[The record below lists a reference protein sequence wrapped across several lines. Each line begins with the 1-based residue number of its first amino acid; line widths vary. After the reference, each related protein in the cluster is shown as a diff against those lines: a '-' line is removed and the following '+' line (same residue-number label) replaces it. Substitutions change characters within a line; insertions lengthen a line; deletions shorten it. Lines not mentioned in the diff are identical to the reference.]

1 MRGGPAVRGLV
12 RRSIDAA
19 HGLPVWAGETRYL
32 LFMDAGEALDRW
44 VSDGL
49 LPVEIAERLRGS
61 LEDYEGPPKASP
73 AIRVLVFVG
82 SILIGGGL
90 LLFIASQWGE
100 QSPTARLI
108 LLLAI
113 YAAVV
118 AGAAVADL
126 QRLETTASG
135 LWFVASITAG
145 VNIFLVGQIFNLQLN
160 YWQGTLL
167 WLIVTLAMGW
177 ASPSL
182 AQGWL
187 AAALFVLTLGWISVP
202 SSRFFD
208 QWAFL
213 WESSG
218 VKALLPLVGLALIS
232 GSVVVKC
239 TDFEFLLRP
248 ARSLGAL
255 LIAVPITVSTFHPEA
270 FAFVFQIDFKLFHA
284 IVIVASV
291 LVLALGYLRRPNP
304 IVGYTLIT
312 VGLLLAA
319 LLPQV
324 EDSNNRSE
332 RISWLA
338 TPFEDS
344 ELLFGIYTAVIF
356 VLALAVIILGQHY
369 RVPALVNAGIAI
381 VGVLIVSI
389 YIGRLAGTL
398 PTSLAVLVGGI
409 LLVGGAVFLERKR
422 RDLILEVSP

>member
-1 MRGGPAVRGLV
+1 
-12 RRSIDAA
+12 
-19 HGLPVWAGETRYL
+19 
-32 LFMDAGEALDRW
+32 MDAGDALERW
-44 VSDGL
+44 SADGL
-49 LPVEIAERLRGS
+49 LSAELEARLRSS
-61 LEDYEGPPKASP
+61 LAEYEGPPKTSH

-82 SILIGGGL
+82 SVLIGGGL

-108 LLLAI
+108 LVLGI

-118 AGAAVADL
+118 AGAAVADR
-126 QRLETTASG
+126 QRLEATASG
-135 LWFVASITAG
+135 LWFVTSITAG
-145 VNIFLVGQIFNLQLN
+145 VNIFLIGQIFNQPLN

-187 AAALFVLTLGWISVP
+187 AAGLFVLTLGWISVP
-202 SSRFFD
+202 SSRLFD

-218 VKALLPLVGLALIS
+218 VKSLLPLVGLALIA
-232 GSVVVKC
+232 GSVGVEE

-248 ARSLGAL
+248 SRSLGAL

-270 FAFVFQIDFKLFHA
+270 FAFVFQIDFRMFHA
-284 IVIVASV
+284 LVIAGSA
-291 LVLALGYLRRPNP
+291 LALAIGWFRRHNP
-304 IVGYTLIT
+304 LVGYSLSA
-312 VGLLLAA
+312 VGVLLAA

-324 EDSNNRSE
+324 TAADESGGSA
-332 RISWLA
+332 SWLA
-338 TPFEDS
+338 EPFKDS
-344 ELLFGIYTAVIF
+344 ELLFAIYTAIIF
-356 VLALAVIILGQHY
+356 ALAIAVIIVGQQY
-369 RVPALVNAGIAI
+369 RVTALVNAGISI
-381 VGVLIVSI
+381 VAVLTISI

-398 PTSLAVLVGGI
+398 PTSLAILVGGI

-422 RDLILEVSP
+422 RDLVMEVSQ

>member
-1 MRGGPAVRGLV
+1 
-12 RRSIDAA
+12 
-19 HGLPVWAGETRYL
+19 
-32 LFMDAGEALDRW
+32 MDAGDALDRW

-49 LPVEIAERLRGS
+49 IPAELAGQLRAS
-61 LEDYEGPPKASP
+61 LETYVGPRKTSN

-82 SILIGGGL
+82 SLLIGGGL

-100 QSPTARLI
+100 QSPTFRLI
-108 LLLAI
+108 LLVGI

-118 AGAAVADL
+118 GAAALADW

-145 VNIFLVGQIFNLQLN
+145 VNIFLIGQIFNLPLN

-187 AAALFVLTLGWISVP
+187 AAVLFVLTLGWVSVP

-232 GSVVVKC
+232 GSVLVKA

-270 FAFVFQIDFKLFHA
+270 FVFIFRVDFRVCHA
-284 IVIVASV
+284 VVIFASG
-291 LVLALGYLRRPNP
+291 LVLALGWFRRPNP
-304 IVGYTLIT
+304 LLGYTLVV
-312 VGLLLAA
+312 VGAVLAA

-324 EDSNNRSE
+324 VDSNNRSDT
-332 RISWLA
+332 ISWLA
-338 TPFEDS
+338 DPFQDS

-356 VLALAVIILGQHY
+356 ALALVAIIVGQKY
-369 RVPALVNAGIAI
+369 RVPALVNAGITI
-381 VGVLIVSI
+381 VAVLTISI
-389 YIGRLAGTL
+389 YIGRLAGAL
-398 PTSLAVLVGGI
+398 PTSIAVLLGGV

-422 RDLILEVSP
+422 RDLLLEVSR